1 MDGDKNSIPLL
12 EGSQDSP
19 ARPSGNGSMK
29 TKIYKEED
37 EKGEVW
43 HGDSSSLN

>member
-1 MDGDKNSIPLL
+1 ML

-29 TKIYKEED
+29 TKIYEE
-37 EKGEVW
+37 EEQEVW
-43 HGDSSSLN
+43 QGGSSSLK

>member
-1 MDGDKNSIPLL
+1 MNGGRNSIPLL

-29 TKIYKEED
+29 RKIYKEE
-37 EKGEVW
+37 EEEQEE
-43 HGDSSSLN
+43 